1 VIQSHPPPDVLKE
14 RDSYRGPVAE
24 HRIPRGIVAEATA
37 RTMFTLTRHPPAPE
51 LAGFVDYHW
60 VLRWDLRGK
69 PPHEQRVLPNLAV
82 NVTFFP
88 GATGVYGPAHDVFSH
103 HLEGRVQGLGVR
115 FRPGCFRA
123 FLGGPVR
130 DIADRAVPLVD
141 VFGPT
146 AIEAAESVRTADHD
160 AEMVRAADNL
170 LIANLG
176 ELSPGARRAAEAVET
191 IARDPGIT
199 RVAQLSADTGL
210 TTRSLQRLF
219 TEHVGCPPKWAIRI
233 YRLNDAAQ
241 RIATERDLDYA
252 GLAVRLGYSDQSHFI
267 RDFRAVTGR
276 PPGEYARTAH
286 ADTGQRSDTKKAAG
300 RIRPAAPTRTPLRG
314 VSPDTGSAGR

>member
-1 VIQSHPPPDVLKE
+1 LKE
-14 RDSYRGPVAE
+14 HDSYRGPVA

-37 RTMFTLTRHPPAPE
+37 RTMFTLTRYPPAAE

-60 VLRWDLRGK
+60 ILRWDLRGK
-69 PPHEQRVLPNLAV
+69 PAHEQRVLPNLAV
-82 NVTFFP
+82 HATFFP
-88 GATGVYGPAHDVFSH
+88 GASGIYGPARDVFSH

-130 DIADRAVPLVD
+130 DIADRAVPLTD
-141 VFGPT
+141 VFGPA
-146 AIEAAESVRTADHD
+146 AIEAVESVRSANSD
-160 AEMVRAADNL
+160 AQMVRAVDNL
-170 LIANLG
+170 LIANPRTLTP
-176 ELSPGARRAAEAVET
+176 SARQASAAVES

-199 RVAQLSADTGL
+199 RVAQLCADTGL

-219 TEHVGCPPKWAIRI
+219 AEHVGCPPKWAIRI

-241 RIATERDLDYA
+241 RITTDGDVDYA

-267 RDFRAVTGR
+267 RDFRTVTGQS
-276 PPGEYARTAH
+276 PGEYARTAR
-286 ADTGQRSDTKKAAG
+286 ADTE
-300 RIRPAAPTRTPLRG
+300 RTPDSDR
-314 VSPDTGSAGR
+314 T

>member
-1 VIQSHPPPDVLKE
+1 LNE
-14 RDSYRGPVAE
+14 RDSYREPVA

-37 RTMFTLTRHPPAPE
+37 RTMFTLTRHPPAPG
-51 LAGFVDYHW
+51 LADFVDYHW

-103 HLEGRVQGLGVR
+103 RLEGRVQGLGVR

-123 FLGGPVR
+123 FLGRPVR
-130 DIADRAVPLVD
+130 DIADRAVPLTD
-141 VFGPT
+141 VFGPG
-146 AIEAAESVRTADHD
+146 ALQAAESVRAAAGD
-160 AEMVRAADNL
+160 AQMVSSIDNL
-170 LIANLG
+170 LLANPVT
-176 ELSPGARRAAEAVET
+176 LSPAARQAAEAVES

-199 RVAQLSADTGL
+199 RVAQLCTDTGL
-210 TTRSLQRLF
+210 TTRSVQRLF
-219 TEHVGCPPKWAIRI
+219 AEHVGCPPKWAIRI

-241 RIATERDLDYA
+241 QLASEGRADYA

-267 RDFRAVTGR
+267 RDFRTVTGQS
-276 PPGEYARTAH
+276 PAEYARTAR
-286 ADTGQRSDTKKAAG
+286 T
-300 RIRPAAPTRTPLRG
+300 APEREPDKDRT
-314 VSPDTGSAGR
+314 

>member
-1 VIQSHPPPDVLKE
+1 MKE
-14 RDSYRGPVAE
+14 HDSYRGPVA

-37 RTMFTLTRHPPAPE
+37 RTMFTLTRHPPAAE

-60 VLRWDLRGK
+60 ILRWDLRGK
-69 PPHEQRVLPNLAV
+69 PAHEQRVLPNLAV
-82 NVTFFP
+82 HVTFFP
-88 GATGVYGPAHDVFSH
+88 GASGVHGPARDVFSH

-130 DIADRAVPLVD
+130 DIADRAVPLTD
-141 VFGPT
+141 VFGPA
-146 AIEAAESVRTADHD
+146 AIEAVESVRSADSD
-160 AEMVRAADNL
+160 AQMVRAVDNL
-170 LIANLG
+170 LIANPRTLTP
-176 ELSPGARRAAEAVET
+176 SARQASAAVES

-199 RVAQLSADTGL
+199 RVAQLCADTGL

-219 TEHVGCPPKWAIRI
+219 AEHVGCPPKWAIRI

-241 RIATERDLDYA
+241 RITTDGDVDYA

-267 RDFRAVTGR
+267 RDFRTVTGQS
-276 PPGEYARTAH
+276 PGEYARTAR
-286 ADTGQRSDTKKAAG
+286 ADTE
-300 RIRPAAPTRTPLRG
+300 RTPDSDR
-314 VSPDTGSAGR
+314 T